1 MAIDRTADGPRLV
14 RYRRNAAWFYIVAAY
29 AIAWTGVWLIVS
41 PYGFPGSP
49 EALNRVYG
57 VAFVAMAAGPPIASL
72 LATAVFD
79 GWTGVKDLFSRIVRW
94 RVAAGYYAVALLL
107 VPATIA
113 MVLLIGS
120 GVSPDFVPGVLA
132 GGDPLGLLAMGIV
145 FGFAAGWFEEIGWTG
160 FATHRLLPQMGVLRT
175 GLVLGVVH
183 GFWHLLIGYWGEGAS
198 YGPLYVPYFL
208 LLWVAGLV
216 ALRLL
221 IVWLYERTGSV
232 LIAQLAH
239 ASYSGGL
246 MILWPVTSSPEQVIA
261 WTGAFAFV
269 LLAVAAAICRFVPRR
284 V

>member
-49 EALNRVYG
+49 EALNKVYG
-57 VAFVAMAAGPPIASL
+57 IAFVAMAAGP
-72 LATAVFD
+72 
-79 GWTGVKDLFSRIVRW
+79 
-94 RVAAGYYAVALLL
+94 
-107 VPATIA
+107 
-113 MVLLIGS
+113 
-120 GVSPDFVPGVLA
+120 
-132 GGDPLGLLAMGIV
+132 
-145 FGFAAGWFEEIGWTG
+145 
-160 FATHRLLPQMGVLRT
+160 
-175 GLVLGVVH
+175 
-183 GFWHLLIGYWGEGAS
+183 
-198 YGPLYVPYFL
+198 
-208 LLWVAGLV
+208 GLV

>member
-1 MAIDRTADGPRLV
+1 MAIDRTADGARLV
-14 RYRRNAAWFYIVAAY
+14 RYRRHAAWFYIVAAY

-49 EALNRVYG
+49 EALNKVYG
-57 VAFVAMAAGPPIASL
+57 IAFVAMAAGPPIASL
-72 LATAVFD
+72 LA
-79 GWTGVKDLFSRIVRW
+79 
-94 RVAAGYYAVALLL
+94 
-107 VPATIA
+107 
-113 MVLLIGS
+113 
-120 GVSPDFVPGVLA
+120 
-132 GGDPLGLLAMGIV
+132 MGIV
-145 FGFAAGWFEEIGWTG
+145 FGFAAGWLEEIGWTG